1 MRKLFLLSILLLSH
15 QIFSQTLSGK
25 SKSHKEELIGV
36 TIWITN
42 TDTNKKLGT
51 TTDINSQ
58 YQFSN
63 IGKGNYSLYPT
74 NDAFIE

>member
-25 SKSHKEELIGV
+25 SKSNKEELIGV

-63 IGKGNYSLYPT
+63 IGKGNYSIK
-74 NDAFIE
+74 ASFFWI